1 MQVEISYDCM
11 GIGLQGKVSEVY
23 YYLSFTSFP
32 SGTYVNYTLVYMGMG
47 ECILSSCVGCL
58 DSVISE
64 DCFVGC
70 SVKFT

>member
-11 GIGLQGKVSEVY
+11 GIGLQGKVSEVH

-32 SGTYVNYTLVYMGMG
+32 SGAYVNYTLVYMG

-70 SVKFT
+70 NIRFT